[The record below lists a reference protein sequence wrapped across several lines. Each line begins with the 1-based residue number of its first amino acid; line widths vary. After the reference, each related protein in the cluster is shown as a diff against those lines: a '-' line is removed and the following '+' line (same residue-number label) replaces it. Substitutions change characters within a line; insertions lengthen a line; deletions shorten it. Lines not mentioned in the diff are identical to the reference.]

1 VGPVRWDGK
10 VSRDPE
16 GLRGGGAL
24 RGSAAADASPRVPK
38 LLDQLRLALRTRH
51 YSIRT
56 EDAYAGWARRFILF
70 HDKRH
75 PAEMG
80 AAEVVA
86 FLSDLAQRGRVS
98 ASTQNQALSGLLFLY
113 RVVLR
118 RELEGLAATVRAS
131 TPRRL
136 PVVLSRDEVR
146 LVLEQL
152 EGVNRIMA
160 TLLYGGGLR
169 LMDCLR
175 LRVRDVSFRDHLLL
189 IREGKG
195 RKDLAAIL
203 PRVVDEPLREH
214 LARVHTRHQK
224 DRQVGEG
231 RVKLPYAL
239 ARKMPNAAREWGWQW
254 VFPALRI
261 STDPRSGAR
270 HRHHLHPSVLQ
281 RAVSRAGVEAGLAR
295 RVTCHVLRH
304 SFATHLLE
312 DGSDIRSVQELL
324 GHRSVQ
330 TTMIYTHVL
339 RRGPLG
345 VSSPADRL

>member
-1 VGPVRWDGK
+1 MGPVRWDGK
-10 VSRDPE
+10 VPRDSE

-24 RGSAAADASPRVPK
+24 RGSAAADAPPRAPK

-75 PAEMG
+75 PTDMG
-80 AAEVVA
+80 AAEVVE

-98 ASTQNQALSGLLFLY
+98 ASTQNQALSALLFLY
-113 RVVLR
+113 RVVLC
-118 RELEGLAATVRAS
+118 RELEGLDATIRAS

-136 PVVLSRDEVR
+136 PVVLCRDEVR

-175 LRVRDVSFRDHLLL
+175 LRVHDVNFRDHLLL

-195 RKDLAAIL
+195 RKDRAAIL
-203 PRVVDEPLREH
+203 PRVAEKPLGEH
-214 LARVHTRHQK
+214 LVRVHTRHQK
-224 DRQVGEG
+224 DRQAGEG

-239 ARKMPNAAREWGWQW
+239 ARKMPNAAMEWGWQW
-254 VFPALRI
+254 IFPASRV
-261 STDPRSGAR
+261 STDPRSGER

-281 RAVSRAGVEAGLAR
+281 RAVSRAGVEAGISR

-304 SFATHLLE
+304 HADSWIMPMLLPAV
-312 DGSDIRSVQELL
+312 SIRVDSRQLL
-324 GHRSVQ
+324 AVR
-330 TTMIYTHVL
+330 
-339 RRGPLG
+339 
-345 VSSPADRL
+345 

>member
-1 VGPVRWDGK
+1 M
-10 VSRDPE
+10 SRDPE
-16 GLRGGGAL
+16 GPRGPGA
-24 RGSAAADASPRVPK
+24 RPDPAAAETPPRAPK

-56 EDAYAGWARRFILF
+56 EDAYAGWVRRFILF
-70 HDKRH
+70 HGKRH
-75 PAEMG
+75 PAGMG

-98 ASTQNQALSGLLFLY
+98 ASTQNQALSALLFLY
-113 RVVLR
+113 RVVLD
-118 RELEGLAATVRAS
+118 RELEGLDGTVRAS
-131 TPRRL
+131 APRRL
-136 PVVLSRDEVR
+136 PVVLSRDEVLR
-146 LVLEQL
+146 VLRRL

-160 TLLYGGGLR
+160 TLLYGSGLR

-175 LRVRDVSFRDHLLL
+175 LRVRDVNFHDHLLL

-195 RKDLAAIL
+195 RKDRAAIL
-203 PRVVDEPLREH
+203 PRSVEEPLREH
-214 LARVHTRHQK
+214 LARVRTVHQK
-224 DRQVGEG
+224 DRRAGEG
-231 RVKLPYAL
+231 RVRLPYAL
-239 ARKMPNAAREWGWQW
+239 ERKMPNAATEWGMQW
-254 VFPALRI
+254 VFPASRI
-261 STDPRSGAR
+261 STDPRSGER
-270 HRHHLHPSVLQ
+270 HRHHLDPSVLQ
-281 RAVSRAGVEAGLAR
+281 RAVSRAGVEAGLAK

-312 DGSDIRSVQELL
+312 DGSDIRTVQELL

-339 RRGPLG
+339 RRGPLA

>member
-1 VGPVRWDGK
+1 
-10 VSRDPE
+10 VSRHPE
-16 GLRGGGAL
+16 GLRGHAAL
-24 RGSAAADASPRVPK
+24 RSAAAADAPPRAPK

-98 ASTQNQALSGLLFLY
+98 ASTQNQALSALLFLY

-118 RELEGLAATVRAS
+118 RELEGLDATIRAS

-175 LRVRDVSFRDHLLL
+175 LRVHDVNFRDHLLL

-195 RKDLAAIL
+195 RKDRAAIL
-203 PRVVDEPLREH
+203 PRVVDDPLLEH

-224 DRQVGEG
+224 DRQAGEG

-239 ARKMPNAAREWGWQW
+239 ARKMPNAAVEWGWQW
-254 VFPALRI
+254 VFPASRI
-261 STDPRSGAR
+261 STDPRSGER

-281 RAVSRAGVEAGLAR
+281 RAVSHAGVEAGISR

-304 SFATHLLE
+304 HADSWIMPMLLPAV
-312 DGSDIRSVQELL
+312 SIRVDSRQLL
-324 GHRSVQ
+324 AVR
-330 TTMIYTHVL
+330 
-339 RRGPLG
+339 
-345 VSSPADRL
+345 